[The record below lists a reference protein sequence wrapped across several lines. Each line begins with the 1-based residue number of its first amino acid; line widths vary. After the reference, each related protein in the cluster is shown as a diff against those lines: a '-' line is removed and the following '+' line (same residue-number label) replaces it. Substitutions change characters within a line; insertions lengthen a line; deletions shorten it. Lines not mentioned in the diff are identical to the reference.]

1 MVHYLNQFF
10 AQIGGEDKADLPPSA
25 REGVIGP
32 GQAFAKEFGDQAEI
46 VTTVYCGD
54 SYFAE
59 HIAKAQEKCVKLIA
73 AAQPDVVLVGPAFNA
88 GRYGMA
94 CGAVAQGVAQ
104 RLSIP
109 VVGGLFPE
117 NPGYEMYRQY
127 AFFVETKGSAVG
139 MREAVPRM
147 ARLALKLARGEEI
160 GPPAEEGY
168 LPRGCRKN
176 FFAPESGAK
185 RAVAMLLRKMAGL
198 PFTTEYPMPE
208 FDRVPPAKNLP
219 DAGQALVA
227 LVTSGGIV
235 PKGNPDRI
243 PASSAGRYASYSLA
257 GVTDLSP
264 DQYQTVHGGYDPT
277 YANADPDRVLPVD
290 AARALEKEGRIGS
303 LYERYFVT
311 VGNGTS
317 VANAARFAGEIAQA
331 LKNDGVQA
339 VILTST

>member
-1 MVHYLNQFF
+1 M
-10 AQIGGEDKADLPPSA
+10 
-25 REGVIGP
+25 
-32 GQAFAKEFGDQAEI
+32 
-46 VTTVYCGD
+46 TTVYCGD

-208 FDRVPPAKNLP
+208 FDRVPPAKS
-219 DAGQALVA
+219 AGRRASA
-227 LVTSGGIV
+227 GGSRHLRRHCAE
-235 PKGNPDRI
+235 GNPDRI

-277 YANADPDRVLPVD
+277 RQRRPGSGIAGRCRPGPGKRRPHRVIV
-290 AARALEKEGRIGS
+290 
-303 LYERYFVT
+303 
-311 VGNGTS
+311 
-317 VANAARFAGEIAQA
+317 
-331 LKNDGVQA
+331 
-339 VILTST
+339 